1 MQELGT
7 SRLVPTSRFP
17 GTPSLTAAFALL
29 AFLIFALQWFTED
42 PTWSVIE
49 LILFL
54 VIASSL
60 PLSVHFPRATAVM
73 LAIAYLCVIAAD
85 ARPGLLFLIAPC
97 VVGVLA
103 FRRHWWWALL
113 PLATA
118 MLSGFHQ
125 PSEGRFVVDAESF
138 LISLLMFLLPLGGGI
153 WFGAVARAREAEQR
167 RIRERREELSHTLH
181 DDIATRLSSVI
192 VQLEAAGIRSADTNP
207 ALVADLTDSALA
219 VRTTLASLRMLID
232 NLSSPVDA
240 VADARTTSLVPSLMH
255 GADSLRRQGFDVNCD
270 IRSGSTTK
278 LPLISASVDKVLG
291 EALANIAN
299 HGDPDEQV
307 RIVADYSPRRTEITI
322 ENSYTDEEARTGSNR
337 LGIET
342 MQRHLAAERGDL
354 HISDNGRVWTV
365 VISIPST

>member
-1 MQELGT
+1 HRNYPCCCPLSDDQITRDGSTLIRADGSGRVKTDARTTIMQELGT

-73 LAIAYLCVIAAD
+73 LAIAYLYVIAAD

-113 PLATA
+113 PLGTA

-153 WFGAVARAREAEQR
+153 WFGAVARAREAE
-167 RIRERREELSHTLH
+167 
-181 DDIATRLSSVI
+181 
-192 VQLEAAGIRSADTNP
+192 
-207 ALVADLTDSALA
+207 
-219 VRTTLASLRMLID
+219 
-232 NLSSPVDA
+232 
-240 VADARTTSLVPSLMH
+240 
-255 GADSLRRQGFDVNCD
+255 
-270 IRSGSTTK
+270 
-278 LPLISASVDKVLG
+278 
-291 EALANIAN
+291 
-299 HGDPDEQV
+299 
-307 RIVADYSPRRTEITI
+307 
-322 ENSYTDEEARTGSNR
+322 
-337 LGIET
+337 
-342 MQRHLAAERGDL
+342 
-354 HISDNGRVWTV
+354 
-365 VISIPST
+365 